1 MPWFCKNLCRPSC
14 LSLKVFSMIH
24 SFTNLGVMISAA
36 VKGSKRNTPVSGW
49 ATCCGF
55 YTQNKLVFL
64 RIGPMILSL
73 AGTSMI
79 SLGQHGLRNVSNF
92 LASKMQHESF
102 HLWLR
107 CNLWRRDSQCA
118 PGPSWPTS
126 QQCSHSRTAPV
137 RKGQSGRGV
146 QGAVPVV
153 GLGKK
158 QRTSPRG
165 WNPTVTAVRDFIWD
179 FTGDS
184 RLGGF
189 LKWYPQIIHFNRIF
203 HYKPSING
211 VPRFIETSLLEW
223 NDRNLRWLPG
233 RSWLNH
239 APKSIRHR
247 EALESRSEGIVFL
260 VQQNMTPNLYC
271 GCQFEI
277 NRYTV
282 HIIYITSIYCIYIQK
297 LRLRELCEWGVDVI
311 THTCYWPNSD

>member
-1 MPWFCKNLCRPSC
+1 MSWFCKNLCRPSC

-73 AGTSMI
+73 AGSSMI
-79 SLGQHGLRNVSNF
+79 SLGQHGLRRLRNVSNF

-137 RKGQSGRGV
+137 RKGQSGGSR
-146 QGAVPVV
+146 VPFRL
-153 GLGKK
+153 LGSVKK

-211 VPRFIETSLLEW
+211 VPRFMGLSENMVYSQW
-223 NDRNLRWLPG
+223 NSHLIG
-233 RSWLNH
+233 IMIINH
-239 APKSIRHR
+239 W
-247 EALESRSEGIVFL
+247 V
-260 VQQNMTPNLYC
+260 
-271 GCQFEI
+271 
-277 NRYTV
+277 
-282 HIIYITSIYCIYIQK
+282 
-297 LRLRELCEWGVDVI
+297 
-311 THTCYWPNSD
+311 